1 MDVILGIDF
10 GTSKIAAVLV
20 DPADGRLIGA
30 SSRPTEAYLLLEESY
45 KREQD
50 IRKIGEAFFAC
61 MDELFSGREVNVVS
75 AGLTGQM
82 HGILGLDDSGRPVT
96 NFVTWQDGRG
106 EHRGQSGTTLLEEI
120 EKRAGMRAIATGYGV
135 VTLYNWFMQGDAQE
149 LKRVCSLPDYFGMVI
164 TGETDPAIDYTFADS
179 LGCFD
184 SASMKWDSAF
194 LEDLGI
200 DVRCL
205 PRVIP
210 TGTAFGEIRESR
222 LLKLMK
228 NNRIPVCVALGDN
241 QASFIGSV
249 REFYTTLL
257 VNIGTASQISY
268 AVRSFY
274 EAQDSSRIDG
284 YDVVVRPFVENGFLV
299 AGNALAGGAAYTVLY
314 EFFKETGKELFNVE
328 DFEGLWERMARLA
341 ENNTGT
347 RGTSTRGMYTRG
359 MYTGGMKVHP
369 VFGGLRSDPMARGT
383 IEGLNLTNFTPSNL
397 VRATLEGII
406 RVLYDMMDEEVLS
419 RIERV
424 VGSGNG
430 MRRNKQLKKT
440 ASQIFG
446 HEVSIPLNE
455 EEAAIGA
462 AITGGVAAG
471 VFENFEEGGKA
482 VTYIE

>member
-1 MDVILGIDF
+1 MDAILGIDF

-20 DPADGRLIGA
+20 DPAGGRLVGA
-30 SSRPTEAYLLLEESY
+30 SSRPTEAYLPLEGSY

-50 IRKIGEAFFAC
+50 LRKIGEAFFAC

-75 AGLTGQM
+75 TGLTGQM

-106 EHRGQSGTTLLEEI
+106 EHRGKSGRTLLEEM
-120 EKRAGMRAIATGYGV
+120 EKMAGVRAIATGYGV
-135 VTLYNWFMQGDAQE
+135 VTLYDWLMQGDARE
-149 LKRVCSLPDYFGMVI
+149 LNHVATLPDYFGMVI
-164 TGETDPAIDYTFADS
+164 TGETAPVIDYTFADS

-194 LEDLGI
+194 LENLGI
-200 DVRCL
+200 DVRYL

-210 TGTAFGEIRESR
+210 TGTVYGKIRESR

-228 NNRIPVCVALGDN
+228 NNHIPVCAALGDN

-268 AVRSFY
+268 AVRSFN
-274 EAQDSSRIDG
+274 EALESSRIDG
-284 YDVVVRPFVENGFLV
+284 YDVVVRPFVENGSLV

-314 EFFKETGKELFNVE
+314 EFFKETGKELFDVE
-328 DFEGLWERMARLA
+328 DFEGLWERMAHLA
-341 ENNTGT
+341 EKNSGT
-347 RGTSTRGMYTRG
+347 RGMHTGGTG
-359 MYTGGMKVHP
+359 TGGMRVHP
-369 VFGGLRSDPMARGT
+369 VFGGMRSDPTALGT

-397 VRATLEGII
+397 IRATLGGII
-406 RVLYDMMDEEVLS
+406 RVLSDMVGEEVLS

-430 MRRNKQLKKT
+430 MRRNKQLRKT
-440 ASQIFG
+440 ASRIFS

-462 AITGGVAAG
+462 AITGAVAAG
-471 VFENFEEGGKA
+471 VFKNFEEGKNA
-482 VTYIE
+482 VTYFE